1 MAYNEGKIFF
11 KCKMDIELQIAE
23 ENEREKWDM
32 IVENSPHGTIF
43 HTWEWL
49 KIVEKHVNMRLYP
62 IIGTRGTT
70 VVGIYPIFLH
80 KRLLKSVFSP
90 PPWVAVPYLG
100 PVILEY
106 EKLKQDK
113 KESIFIEFQRSV
125 DDFIREEM
133 RAHYSLIKTA
143 PGIIDARP
151 FKWNGYMVEPIYNYV
166 IDLRKGADFAWKM
179 FKRELRKNIS
189 IAQKKEISVSEGSKE
204 ELEWIYETIVTRYE
218 EQNRKTSLS
227 KGYLIDLFNTFHPQ
241 NMKIFVAKYNG
252 DIISGA
258 IKICY
263 KNKLLSWIGHAKTE
277 LRGIPNDLLQWEVIK
292 WAVEHGLEY
301 YELVGANTERLC
313 HYKSKYNP
321 NLSIC
326 FSAKKYLS
334 ALAKLGEITYFK
346 LLKPLSAKNKQKE

>member
-1 MAYNEGKIFF
+1 MAYNEGKFSF
-11 KCKMDIELQIAE
+11 KCKMDIELQVVR

-80 KRLLKSVFSP
+80 KRLLRSVFSP

-133 RAHYSLIKTA
+133 KAHYSLIKTA

-166 IDLRKGADFAWKM
+166 IDLRKGADFVFNQ
-179 FKRELRKNIS
+179 FKRNLRNDIS
-189 IAQKKEISVSEGSKE
+189 RAEKRRVTVEEGSKD
-204 ELEWIYETIVTRYE
+204 ELERIYEMVKQRYK
-218 EQNRKTSLS
+218 EQKRGVSTS
-227 KGYLIDLFNTFHPQ
+227 KGYLLDLYNSLYPK
-241 NMKIFVAKYNG
+241 NMKIFIAKHKGELVGGLINIYYE
-252 DIISGA
+252 S
-258 IKICY
+258 KILNWMGNV
-263 KNKLLSWIGHAKTE
+263 KANIG
-277 LRGIPNDLLQWEVIK
+277 GGVSPNDLLHWEVIK
-292 WAVEHGLEY
+292 WATEHGLKY

-321 NLSIC
+321 SLSIC

-334 ALAKLGEITYFK
+334 FSAKLVESAYFNI
-346 LLKPLSAKNKQKE
+346 LKPISEKNR

>member
-1 MAYNEGKIFF
+1 
-11 KCKMDIELQIAE
+11 MDIELQIAE

-32 IVENSPHGTIF
+32 LVENSPYGTIF

-49 KIVEKHVNMRLYP
+49 KIMEKHVNMKLYP
-62 IIGTRGTT
+62 IIGMKGSNII
-70 VVGIYPIFLH
+70 GIYPLFLH
-80 KRLLKSVFSP
+80 RNFILRYVFSP

-113 KESIFIEFQRSV
+113 RESVFIAFQRKV
-125 DDFIREEM
+125 DEFIREEM
-133 RAHYSLIKTA
+133 KAHYSLIKTA
-143 PGIIDARP
+143 PGILDARP
-151 FKWNGYMVEPIYNYV
+151 LKWNGYIVEPIYNYV

-189 IAQKKEISVSEGSKE
+189 IAQKKGISVREGSRD

-252 DIISGA
+252 ELISGA

-277 LRGIPNDLLQWEVIK
+277 LRGIPNDLLQWEIIK
-292 WAVEHGLEY
+292 WATEHGLEY

-313 HYKSKYNP
+313 LYKSKYNP
-321 NLSIC
+321 SLSIC
-326 FSAKKYLS
+326 FSAKKYNTFF
-334 ALAKLGEITYFK
+334 AKFVEYAYLTVRNIGR
-346 LLKPLSAKNKQKE
+346 

>member
-1 MAYNEGKIFF
+1 MAYNERKNSF
-11 KCKMDIELQIAE
+11 KCKMDIELQVAE

-143 PGIIDARP
+143 PGILDARP
-151 FKWNGYMVEPIYNYV
+151 LKWNGYIVEPIYNYV
-166 IDLRKGADFAWKM
+166 IDLRKGADSI
-179 FKRELRKNIS
+179 FKNFKKKLRQNINR
-189 IAQKKEISVSEGSKE
+189 AKRRGISVEEGSKE

-218 EQNRKTSLS
+218 EQGRKNSIY
-227 KGYLIDLFNTFHPQ
+227 KGYLFDLFNAFYPQ

-252 DIISGA
+252 ELIGGMIDFY
-258 IKICY
+258 Y
-263 KNKLLSWIGHAKTE
+263 KNKVTSWLGNVKSNVE
-277 LRGIPNDLLQWEVIK
+277 GVSPNELLQWEAIRYTI
-292 WAVEHGLEY
+292 EYGMNY
-301 YELVGANTERLC
+301 YEEIGANTEHLC
-313 HYKSKYNP
+313 RYKSKYNP
-321 NLSIC
+321 NLLLC

-334 ALAKLGEITYFK
+334 TAAKLGEYVYSK
-346 LLKPLSAKNKQKE
+346 MLKPMHIKSIVV

>member
-1 MAYNEGKIFF
+1 MPISIFLNLFLQRKDEGMNIDIKIS
-11 KCKMDIELQIAE
+11 D
-23 ENEREKWDM
+23 EREWKKL
-32 IVENSPHGTIF
+32 EKNPQYGTIF

-49 KIVEKHVNMRLYP
+49 KIAERHTDMKLYP
-62 IIGTRGTT
+62 IIGMKGTT

-80 KRLLKSVFSP
+80 KRLLRSVFSP
-90 PPWVAVPYLG
+90 PPWIAVPYLG

-113 KESIFIEFQRSV
+113 KESIFIAFQRSV
-125 DDFIREEM
+125 DEFIREEM

-143 PGIIDARP
+143 PGILDARP
-151 FKWNGYMVEPIYNYV
+151 LKWNGYTVEPLYNYV
-166 IDLRKGADFAWKM
+166 MDLRKGADFI
-179 FKRELRKNIS
+179 FKNFKKNLRQNINR
-189 IAQKKEISVSEGSKE
+189 AKRRGISVEEGSKE

-218 EQNRKTSLS
+218 EQNRKTSFS

-252 DIISGA
+252 ELISGA

-277 LRGIPNDLLQWEVIK
+277 FRGIPNDLLQWEAIK
-292 WAVEHGLEY
+292 WAVMHGLEH
-301 YELVGANTERLC
+301 YELIGANTERLSR
-313 HYKSKYNP
+313 YKSKYNP
-321 NLSIC
+321 GLSIC

-334 ALAKLGEITYFK
+334 SAAKLGESAYFNI
-346 LLKPLSAKNKQKE
+346 LKPISAKKR